1 MKLDRFIKRPVL
13 STVISIL
20 IVILGVLGLVSLP
33 VTQYPDI
40 APPTVHVSTS
50 YTGANAQTV
59 LNSVIAPLEEQITLF
74 STVWAL
80 APVYDVLTCTVG
92 GAISGY

>member
-1 MKLDRFIKRPVL
+1 MYIMF
-13 STVISIL
+13 STPL
-20 IVILGVLGLVSLP
+20 ICS
-33 VTQYPDI
+33 
-40 APPTVHVSTS
+40 SS
-50 YTGANAQTV
+50 GA
-59 LNSVIAPLEEQITLF
+59 ITLF